1 VLPALA
7 RLAARYPLVSL
18 SNGNADL
25 ERIGLKHF
33 FRDSISARECG
44 VAKPAARIFHAA
56 CERLGLP
63 PHAVLHV
70 GDDPELDVAGAGAAG
85 LRSVWL
91 NRNGAPWAHAHSPDL
106 HVSDLAQLADI
117 LESGAVNERL
127 SGALA

>member
-1 VLPALA
+1 MLPALA
-7 RLAARYPLVSL
+7 RLAARYPLVSV

-33 FRDSISARECG
+33 FQCSISARECG
-44 VAKPAARIFHAA
+44 VAKPAAPIFHAA

-63 PHAVLHV
+63 PQAVLHV

-85 LRSVWL
+85 LRSAWI
-91 NRNGAPWAHAHSPDL
+91 NRSGARWEHAHEPDL
-106 HVSDLAQLADI
+106 HVSDLTELADL
-117 LESGAVNERL
+117 LESGTVNERL